1 MLILRS
7 FGTLLILSLGW
18 ILYSLFCFI
27 AVGVAHALL
36 GVTGLVG
43 SVIGL
48 FLLTSALAERYL

>member
-18 ILYSLFCFI
+18 ILYSLFCFA
-27 AVGVAHALL
+27 AVGIAHGLL
-36 GVTGLVG
+36 GMVGLIG
-43 SVIGL
+43 TVIGL